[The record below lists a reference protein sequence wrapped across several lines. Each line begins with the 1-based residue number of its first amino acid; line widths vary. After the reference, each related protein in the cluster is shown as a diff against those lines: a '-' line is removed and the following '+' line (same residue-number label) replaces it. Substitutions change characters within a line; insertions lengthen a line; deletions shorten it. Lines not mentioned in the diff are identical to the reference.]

1 MSELYKK
8 NCVSCDGSIPAFELD
23 EIHKYLKKINGW
35 NVKSNEKEN
44 YFLIKE
50 FKFKNFI
57 ESQNFIQK
65 VGTLAETEGHHPDI
79 SFGWGYCKIKIF
91 THAIKG
97 LAESDFILAA
107 KIDRI

>member
-8 NCVSCDGSIPAFELD
+8 KCVSCDGSIPAFELD

-50 FKFKNFI
+50 FYWI
-57 ESQNFIQK
+57 
-65 VGTLAETEGHHPDI
+65 V
-79 SFGWGYCKIKIF
+79 
-91 THAIKG
+91 
-97 LAESDFILAA
+97 
-107 KIDRI
+107 

>member
-8 NCVSCDGSIPAFELD
+8 KCVSCDGSIPAFELD

-97 LAESDFILAA
+97 LAVKYASA
-107 KIDRI
+107 